1 MKTAVMKA
9 TFNECDMYGNI
20 LGTNTITKIYN
31 GINDQDVSMQ
41 ITYDIKK
48 YGYIDVK
55 PLTKEQIEQL
65 VEEKNES
72 NTQI

>member
-1 MKTAVMKA
+1 MKTAVVNAKY
-9 TFNECDMYGNI
+9 NVCDKHGNI

-41 ITYDIKK
+41 ITYDIGK

-55 PLTKEQIEQL
+55 PISKEQA
-65 VEEKNES
+65 EKIIKENK
-72 NTQI
+72 

>member
-1 MKTAVMKA
+1 MKSTVMKV
-9 TFNECDMYGNI
+9 TFYECDQYGNK
-20 LGTNTITKIYN
+20 LGTNSIYKYYN
-31 GINDQDVSMQ
+31 GVTDADVSMQ
-41 ITYDIKK
+41 LSYDIKK

-65 VEEKNES
+65 VEENNES